1 MEDGS
6 TTATSPEAKANLFAR
21 FFASQCSAP
30 HSSDTLHPGAPYPKR
45 SADGTYDLH
54 PVTDREVLNSL
65 SKLSLSKSSGCPLQ
79 TNRVLREVA
88 PSISQSLTYIFN
100 ISLQSSTFPQ
110 DWKNRCRCSSVQ
122 AERRCQ
128 RTNKLPSGVTF
139 TSSREGPGCN
149 PKQKALLILG
159 EEQASDRPPVWLSPR
174 MVNHTTA
181 CLCSRQVASNTRQG
195 ECIFRGIS

>member
-30 HSSDTLHPGAPYPKR
+30 HSSDTLPRPGAPYPTR

-65 SKLSLSKSSGCPLQ
+65 SKLSPSKSSGCPLL

-88 PSISQSLTYIFN
+88 PSISQSLTYIVL
-100 ISLQSSTFPQ
+100 SLQSSTFPQ
-110 DWKNRCRCSSVQ
+110 DWKTAVVFPQ
-122 AERRCQ
+122 YKQ
-128 RTNKLPSGVTF
+128 RGDASAPTNYRPVSFLP
-139 TSSREGPGCN
+139 
-149 PKQKALLILG
+149 A
-159 EEQASDRPPVWLSPR
+159 
-174 MVNHTTA
+174 
-181 CLCSRQVASNTRQG
+181 VAN
-195 ECIFRGIS
+195 